1 MAKKTLN
8 ALLRNKAKLKAV
20 LLYDVVSG
28 KVTAADVAK
37 LSTARRCA
45 DRACASGCESRG
57 MTNELPPAA

>member
-1 MAKKTLN
+1 MPKKTLN

-37 LSTARRCA
+37 LSTARR
-45 DRACASGCESRG
+45 
-57 MTNELPPAA
+57 